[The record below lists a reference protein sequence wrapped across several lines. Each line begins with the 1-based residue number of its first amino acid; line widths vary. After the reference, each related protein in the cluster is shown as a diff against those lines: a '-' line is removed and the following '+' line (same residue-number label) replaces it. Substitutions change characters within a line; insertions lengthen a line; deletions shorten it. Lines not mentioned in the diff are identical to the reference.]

1 MIEGIAMV
9 TVLAG
14 MGVYFVKS
22 ADLPKDLKERSAQLK
37 SESSSYIAPEKNKF
51 SHLTNK
57 TAEVKAEINIE
68 IKRETSLQEMRER
81 AEVAASQKLA
91 IEESIKAQKL
101 AKIELLNR
109 EIDELTL
116 AITTLEQELK
126 LNNKR
131 NIEIEIQIATHLTR
145 LQALKEIQIS

>member
-1 MIEGIAMV
+1 MIEGITMV

-22 ADLPKDLKERSAQLK
+22 ADLPKDLKDRSAQLK
-37 SESSSYIAPEKNKF
+37 SESASFTAPERNKF
-51 SHLTNK
+51 SHLLNK
-57 TAEVKAEINIE
+57 TAELKTEINIE
-68 IKRETSLQEMRER
+68 IKRETSLQEMKER
-81 AEVAASQKLA
+81 AEVAASHKLA

-101 AKIELLNR
+101 AKIELLNK

-131 NIEIEIQIATHLTR
+131 NIAIEIQIATHLSR
-145 LQALKEIQIS
+145 LQVLKETQIS